1 MATAG
6 GQFSRI
12 VRIGMKTKKRPP
24 FTVSQTKGRRLY
36 GQAGRQL
43 WLTCTSYAGCAQS
56 RPRWSVIAE
65 LCPVHPLPLR
75 GNSPRWEACHW
86 IRGSRGSP
94 MNPVPLPPQGETR
107 DMREKTA
114 SHILH
119 VPFRCVPLWWLSP
132 PPCPLG
138 SVSLD
143 SQSPTA
149 PCKSSSLA
157 TRWEA
162 CHMI

>member
-65 LCPVHPLPLR
+65 LCLVHPLPLR
-75 GNSPRWEACHW
+75 GLSLKGKQEIGTGENPPYS
-86 IRGSRGSP
+86 SRTTP
-94 MNPVPLPPQGETR
+94 TLPPFGALR
-107 DMREKTA
+107 
-114 SHILH
+114 HH
-119 VPFRCVPLWWLSP
+119 LSP
-132 PPCPLG
+132 SVAGGTMGTGQCATYDTDGKCREVLFCPLKG
-138 SVSLD
+138 
-143 SQSPTA
+143 
-149 PCKSSSLA
+149 K
-157 TRWEA
+157 RE
-162 CHMI
+162 I